1 MSTAQEPLGTSGRGA
16 VALAG
21 PDGRKATDAVIH
33 LEDIWKIYQT
43 GDVKLAALQG
53 VSLDIRSGE
62 FVAVMG
68 ASGSGKSTLLNILG
82 CLDHPTRGVYRLAGV
97 DVSTY
102 SAADRA
108 DVRNQRI
115 GFIFQNFNLL
125 PRTSVWENVEAP
137 MLYAGI
143 RKAERSRRIE
153 QALQR
158 VGIPDKAASLPN
170 QLSGGQQQ
178 RVAIARALVNRPSIV
193 LADEPTGNLDSRTS
207 DEILEFLRG
216 LNRSEGLTLVM
227 VTHAIE
233 AADYASRRIVMKD
246 GQIESDE

>member
-1 MSTAQEPLGTSGRGA
+1 M
-16 VALAG
+16 
-21 PDGRKATDAVIH
+21 IH
-33 LEDIWKIYQT
+33 LEKIWKIYQT
-43 GDVKLAALQG
+43 GDVTLAALRG

-62 FVAVMG
+62 FVAIMG

-82 CLDHPTRGVYRLAGV
+82 CLDRPTKGLYTLAGI

-102 SAADRA
+102 SAAERA
-108 DVRNQRI
+108 DVRNQQI

-143 RKAERSRRIE
+143 RKAERSKRIE
-153 QALQR
+153 DALKT
-158 VGIPDKAASLPN
+158 VGIFEKVASLPN

-178 RVAIARALVNRPSIV
+178 RVAIARALVNRPSII
-193 LADEPTGNLDSRTS
+193 LADEPTGNLDSHTS
-207 DEILEFLRG
+207 EEILAFLQE
-216 LNRSEGLTLVM
+216 LNQSQGITLVM

-233 AADYASRRIVMKD
+233 AAEYASRRIVMKD
-246 GQIESDE
+246 GEIESDE